1 MWLCPDLL
9 QLERFW
15 VQCMETTERAHSL
28 ESLGHGEIGSHEV
41 IFTRLLVTT
50 VGRSDPSVIYSTPC
64 ITQKF
69 FQHRVGDLEIDQI
82 TPNLALDAHSSK
94 IKLKK

>member
-41 IFTRLLVTT
+41 IFLLMCAHHICLRLLVTT
-50 VGRSDPSVIYSTPC
+50 VGRSDPSVIYSTPIY

-69 FQHRVGDLEIDQI
+69 FQHV
-82 TPNLALDAHSSK
+82 
-94 IKLKK
+94 